1 MKILLIDDNPID
13 LMLNE
18 RIVRATAPEADILK
32 FKSGVEALD
41 YLTQTT
47 TELID
52 IILLDIKMPFMNG
65 FQLLEEME
73 KLDEGQFKAT
83 YMVSSSIDPIDIEQS
98 KKSSLVKGFIEKP
111 LSTQKLEKFVKG

>member
-1 MKILLIDDNPID
+1 
-13 LMLNE
+13 
-18 RIVRATAPEADILK
+18 
-32 FKSGVEALD
+32 
-41 YLTQTT
+41 
-47 TELID
+47 
-52 IILLDIKMPFMNG
+52 MNG